1 MLIQETSRDG
11 SDAKEG
17 VTVRLEKDG
26 WDDYG
31 FKTLYRMSVWAD
43 GIWKSVGKVR
53 IASPSVTERT
63 YIGSDPVFRLPE
75 DYFSLGVD
83 ENYYETLSEL
93 GNDLRADVLTRLNDV
108 AFSNVSYESLMAHRV
123 FKVSLMRGKDDEDFD
138 TLRRYALGKNT
149 RSNFELRYSYSSAAE
164 PTSDMTF
171 LVQPHSLPSTNIHA
185 IIGSNGVGKS
195 TLLRDII
202 KNAIGSADTLGSV
215 NVVGEDGEPRDI
227 TRLIFVSYSAF
238 DDHSI
243 SKTISDLKMSL
254 DVKYIGLTVADGTLE
269 GEVGD
274 EDLIDEEFSEEIAA
288 EGIRS
293 DQSLL
298 SELSQDFIKTMYAC
312 SQGYRWSRWRK
323 AVETLQI
330 DPVFRGIDIDSFYV
344 VNSSDAAAVGERFQA
359 LSSGHAISLL
369 IVSKLVMHMR
379 ERCVV
384 LIDEPESHLHP
395 PLLAALINA
404 LSNVVTDRNG
414 IAILTTH
421 SPVVLQ
427 EIPSNCVWVM
437 ARGGNQIRIS
447 RPRIETY
454 GENLSEITREVFR
467 LEVHESGFHRTLM
480 ELIDQGY
487 SYDKIC
493 EIIPRMGA
501 EARALVMTLA
511 D

>member
-11 SDAKEG
+11 SGANQG
-17 VTVRLEKDG
+17 VTLCLEKDD
-26 WDDYG
+26 WDDFG
-31 FKTLYRMSVWAD
+31 FKTLYRMSVWVD

-53 IASPSVTERT
+53 IASHSATERT
-63 YIGSDPVFRLPE
+63 HIGSDPVESLSE
-75 DYFSLGVD
+75 EYFSLGVD

-93 GNDLRADVLTRLNDV
+93 GDDFRTDVLTRLNDV
-108 AFSNVSYESLMAHRV
+108 AFSDASYDSLMAQRV
-123 FKVSLMRGKDDEDFD
+123 FSVSLMRGRDEEDFD
-138 TLRRYALGKNT
+138 TLRRFALGQNA
-149 RSNFELRYSYSSAAE
+149 RSNFELRYRYSREAEAAAG
-164 PTSDMTF
+164 MTF

-202 KNAIGSADTLGSV
+202 KNAIGSADAFGSV
-215 NVVGEDGEPRDI
+215 KVVGEDGESGEI

-243 SKTISDLKMSL
+243 SKTISDLKKSL
-254 DVKYIGLTVADGTLE
+254 EVKYIGLTVADGTLE

-274 EDLIDEEFSEEIAA
+274 EDLIDKEFSEEIAN

-298 SELSQDFIKTMYAC
+298 SELTQDFIKTMYAC
-312 SQGYRWSRWRK
+312 SQGYRWSRWKK
-323 AVETLQI
+323 AIETLQI
-330 DPVFRGIDIDSFYV
+330 DPVFRGVDIDSFHV
-344 VNSSDAAAVGERFQA
+344 VNSSDADAVGERFQA

-404 LSNVVTDRNG
+404 VSNVVTDRNG
-414 IAILTTH
+414 LAILTTH

-427 EIPSNCVWVM
+427 EIPSDCVWVM
-437 ARGGNQIRIS
+437 SRGGNQIRIS

-467 LEVHESGFHRTLM
+467 LEIHEAGFHRTLM
-480 ELIDQGY
+480 ELIDKGY

-493 EIIPRMGA
+493 EMIPRMGA

>member
-1 MLIQETSRDG
+1 MLIQETSRES
-11 SDAKEG
+11 SDIEDS

-31 FKTLYRMSVWAD
+31 FETLYRMSVRTD
-43 GIWKSVGKVR
+43 GVWKSVGKVR
-53 IASPSVTERT
+53 IASPSTEVRT
-63 YIGSDPVFRLPE
+63 SIGTEPIDRLPS
-75 DYFSLGVD
+75 DHFSLGVD
-83 ENYYETLSEL
+83 ENYYETLNEL
-93 GNDLRADVLTRLNDV
+93 GDDFRADILTRLNDV
-108 AFSNVSYESLMAHRV
+108 AMSQKFYDAAKDHRV
-123 FKVSLMRGKDDEDFD
+123 FRVSLMRGKDDEDFE
-138 TLRRYALGKNT
+138 TLKRYALGKNAGA
-149 RSNFELRYSYSSAAE
+149 SFELKYSLSDE
-164 PTSDMTF
+164 PGATTEMTF
-171 LVQPHSLPSTNIHA
+171 LVRPRSLPSTNIHA

-202 KNAIGSADTLGSV
+202 KNAIGELDTFGSV
-215 NVVGEDGEPRDI
+215 AVVGEDGDPGDI

-243 SKTISDLKMSL
+243 SKRITDLNKSL

-274 EDLIDEEFSEEIAA
+274 EDIIDEEFSDDISNAEI
-288 EGIRS
+288 S
-293 DQSLL
+293 PDHSLL
-298 SELSQDFIKTMYAC
+298 SELSKDFVKTMYAC
-312 SQGYRWSRWRK
+312 SQGYRWTRWRK
-323 AVETLQI
+323 AIETLQI
-330 DPVFRGIDIDSFYV
+330 DPVFRGIDIESFHV
-344 VNSSDAAAVGERFQA
+344 SNPEDAEWVGECFQN

-395 PLLAALINA
+395 PLLAALLNA
-404 LSNVVTDRNG
+404 VSNVVNDRNG

-427 EIPSNCVWVM
+427 EIPSDCVWVM
-437 ARGGNQIRIS
+437 SRGGNQMKIS

-454 GENLSEITREVFR
+454 GENLSELTREVFR
-467 LEVHESGFHRTLM
+467 LEVHKSGFHRTLM
-480 ELIDQGY
+480 ELIDKGH
-487 SYDKIC
+487 SYEEIC
-493 EIIPRMGA
+493 ELIPRMGA
-501 EARALVMTLA
+501 EARALAMTLA